1 MDCKNDSY
9 HGQHMTQHLLS
20 FMGSYHKVFAPN
32 FHLANTQEL
41 VFSQHPL
48 GNIQAK
54 TPGSH
59 GAF

>member
-1 MDCKNDSY
+1 
-9 HGQHMTQHLLS
+9 MTQHLLS
-20 FMGSYHKVFAPN
+20 FMGSYHKVFAAN
-32 FHLANTQEL
+32 FHLANTQES
-41 VFSQHPL
+41 VFSRHPL